1 MHMPHFT
8 VKLFPGKSD
17 EQKKALTKKIVEATK
32 ETLEVGEDVISLTFE
47 EVTPDDWE
55 AKVTKVDILPKR
67 DFLYK
72 VPGYI

>member
-1 MHMPHFT
+1 MPH
-8 VKLFPGKSD
+8 VSIKLFPGKSD

-32 ETLEVGEDVISLTFE
+32 ETLEVGEDVISLVFE
-47 EVTPDDWE
+47 EVTPDEWE

>member
-1 MHMPHFT
+1 MPHFI

-17 EQKKALTKKIVEATK
+17 EQKKALTAKIVEATQNA
-32 ETLEVGEDVISLTFE
+32 LEVGEDVISVNFV

-55 AKVTKVDILPKR
+55 EKVTKPDILPNK
-67 DFLYK
+67 DSLFK

>member
-1 MHMPHFT
+1 MPHFI

-17 EQKKALTKKIVEATK
+17 EQKKALTAKIVEAAK
-32 ETLEVGEDVISLTFE
+32 ETLEVEEGVISLNFE

-55 AKVTKVDILPKR
+55 AKVTKPDILPNK
-67 DFLYK
+67 DSLYK